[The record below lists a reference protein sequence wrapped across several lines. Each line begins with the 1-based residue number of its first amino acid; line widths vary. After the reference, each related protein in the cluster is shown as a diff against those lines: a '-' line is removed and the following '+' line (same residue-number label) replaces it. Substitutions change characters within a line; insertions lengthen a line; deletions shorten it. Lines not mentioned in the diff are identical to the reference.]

1 MVPVKQKVIRKGFS
15 KELEYLLVIQ
25 RGYQKV
31 IAYLLVIQKD
41 CMRASGSQLGR

>member
-1 MVPVKQKVIRKGFS
+1 MVPVKQKVIRKGS
-15 KELEYLLVIQ
+15 WKELEYLLAIQ

-41 CMRASGSQLGR
+41 CMRASGSLLGR